1 MHRIKRIIGEFLKK
15 HAHIRVFVRKAR
27 QRLWERQY
35 KKMAWQI
42 PVESNLFLFE
52 SYMGRQYACS
62 PKAIYQEMIQDPRFR
77 DCKFVWAFINT
88 EAKREVPELQKA
100 ELVTYGSAEY
110 YQYCAKAGCIIT
122 NSNLAY
128 RVCKKRGQIFVQ
140 CWHGTPLKRL
150 RCDIEAERGNAYN
163 TLKEIHWKND
173 IDIIRYDFF
182 LSPSAFASE
191 KFSTAFR
198 IKALGLE
205 SILLEAGYPRND
217 FLYRYNQEAL
227 QLIKMRLGLKGNK
240 KKVILYAPT
249 FRDNQHEAGAGY
261 VYQTVVD
268 FDRMQK
274 ELGHEYVILFRAHYF
289 VANQFDFE
297 KYKGFV
303 YDMSQIDDIN
313 YLYIISDLLVTDYSS
328 VFFDYANL
336 VRPIIFY
343 MYDLDQ
349 YETEIRGFYLSLDD
363 LPGPIVRNED
373 ELIRAIYQNDT
384 AEEET
389 FRKFNGRFNYLEDGQ
404 ASKRTVDKILEK
416 RKSLKE

>member
-1 MHRIKRIIGEFLKK
+1 M
-15 HAHIRVFVRKAR
+15 RKVR
-27 QRLWERQY
+27 QRFWERQY
-35 KKMAWQI
+35 EKMASQI
-42 PVESNLFLFE
+42 PVEPDLILFE

-62 PKAIYQEMIQDPRFR
+62 PKAIYQEMIRDPRFSNYQ
-77 DCKFVWAFINT
+77 FVWAFIDT
-88 EAKREVPELQKA
+88 KAKQELVELQRA
-100 ELVTYGSAEY
+100 ELVTYGSTEY

-128 RVCKKRGQIFVQ
+128 RVCKKKEQIFVQ

-163 TLKEIHWKND
+163 TLEEIHWKND
-173 IDIIRYDFF
+173 LDIMRYDFF
-182 LSPSAFASE
+182 LSPSTFASE

-198 IKALGLE
+198 MKALGIDR
-205 SILLEAGYPRND
+205 ILLEEGYPRND
-217 FLYRYNQEAL
+217 VLYQYNQEEL
-227 QLIKMRLGLKGNK
+227 LLIKTRLGLKENRK
-240 KKVILYAPT
+240 KIILYAPT

-261 VYQTVVD
+261 VYQAEMD

-274 ELGHEYVILFRAHYF
+274 ELGHEYIILFRAHYF

-303 YDMSQIDDIN
+303 YDVSQIDDIN
-313 YLYIISDLLVTDYSS
+313 DLYILADLLITDYSS

-349 YETEIRGFYLSLDD
+349 YKTEIRGFYLSLDE
-363 LPGPIVRNED
+363 LPGPIVKNEA
-373 ELIRAIYQNDT
+373 ELIRAIYQNNIADK
-384 AEEET
+384 ET
-389 FRKFNGRFNYLEDGQ
+389 FHKFNERFNYLEDGQ
-404 ASKRTVDKILEK
+404 ASKRIVDKILEK
-416 RKSLKE
+416 RKSLKG